1 MRTPLDA
8 LIITDGNREGFQ
20 RVIDCTHAEGPQLLF
35 IVGEK
40 GTGKTTLLRARQLEK
55 DLLSTKHV
63 TYKPCAQILDA
74 IHACAFDEDLD
85 ALGTTDV
92 LLLDDIEGFL
102 EDETLGAPT
111 AHCLLKERIDRG
123 FTTVI
128 TSSKPIAELGEI
140 GELADDLAKF
150 EEFTVQPIDDDA
162 MLSLIQSLVDS
173 YADLETAPKLTDEA
187 IAYIANEMD
196 VNTTMKAKAIDFL
209 MTQYQGEAG
218 ETLSLTAVKQI
229 LE

>member
-20 RVIDCTHAEGPQLLF
+20 RVIDCTHADEQQLLF

-63 TYKPCAQILDA
+63 TYKPCAQIVDA

-85 ALGTTDV
+85 ALGTTNV

-102 EDETLGAPT
+102 EDEQLGAPT
-111 AHCLLKERIDRG
+111 AHCLLKERIERG
-123 FTTVI
+123 FDTVI
-128 TSSKPIAELGEI
+128 TSTKKIEELGEI

-150 EEFTVQPIDDDA
+150 EQFVVEPIDDEA
-162 MLSLIQSLVDS
+162 MLTLIQSLVDS
-173 YADLETAPKLTDEA
+173 YADLESAPKLTDEA
-187 IAYIANEMD
+187 VRYIAHDLN

-218 ETLSLTAVKQI
+218 ETLSLNAVKQI
-229 LE
+229 LD